1 VLLLEV
7 AKKTRSSWGC
17 DFYWCAAA
25 DHYAR
30 KHAQLQFYAK
40 MDEQQF
46 LNQTANSV
54 GEPVFLYNLTTR
66 YVQLLHDYQ
75 LCVE

>member
-7 AKKTRSSWGC
+7 ARKTKSSWGC

-30 KHAQLQFYAK
+30 KHAQLQFYAQ

-46 LNQTANSV
+46 LNKTAHLV
-54 GEPVFLYNLTTR
+54 GEPKFLYNLTTR
-66 YVQLLHDYQ
+66 YVHSYYQ
-75 LCVE
+75 